1 MRQAQQPRLGVRV
14 VAELAPEACGVVLA
28 NNRSRRAFVGLAQRP
43 VALKR
48 RAVIGRKAPCIRTV
62 RVPLLYGALR
72 VVHELVDDAAL
83 LACSPAVGCYGIE
96 GGKGC
101 CRAVEGLFGDGGA
114 AVVLAVLAAETD
126 ICRGINI
133 SQVQCRSVATM
144 LPYQLHHQRTDC
156 CSVEKTAPLD
166 MYAHQSDHLW
176 INLPCAVAMTLV
188 PP

>member
-1 MRQAQQPRLGVRV
+1 M
-14 VAELAPEACGVVLA
+14 LADDG
-28 NNRSRRAFVGLAQRP
+28 SRRAFVGLAQRP
-43 VALKR
+43 VALKG
-48 RAVIGRKAPCIRTV
+48 RAVIRCIAPRV
-62 RVPLLYGALR
+62 RAVCVSLLNTALR

-114 AVVLAVLAAETD
+114 AVVLAVLADETD